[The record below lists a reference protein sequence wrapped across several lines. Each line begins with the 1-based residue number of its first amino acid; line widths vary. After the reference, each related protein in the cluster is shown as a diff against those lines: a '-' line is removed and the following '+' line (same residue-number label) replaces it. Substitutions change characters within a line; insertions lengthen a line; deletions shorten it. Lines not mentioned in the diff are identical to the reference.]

1 MRASDLPAILDL
13 QDICFPT
20 IEPESERCLAAKLQA
35 SPNTCFVAIRDD
47 QLMGYLITHPWTSR
61 LPPELDA
68 PQCHP
73 PADSDSLYLHD
84 LSVHPDA
91 RGTGTGQALLD
102 AFYNVF
108 EHSNYR
114 VSTLVAIQKSTSY
127 WERQGYELVPPS
139 HAIDSKLVT
148 YGVDANYMIK
158 RRHD

>member
-1 MRASDLPAILDL
+1 MRASDLPAVLDL

-35 SPNTCFVAIRDD
+35 SPRTCFVAMQGDE
-47 QLMGYLITHPWTSR
+47 LMGYIITHPWTSR

-68 PQCHP
+68 PHCNP

-84 LSVHPDA
+84 LSVHPKA
-91 RGTGTGQALLD
+91 RGTGTGQMLLD
-102 AFYNVF
+102 AFYYVLD
-108 EHSNYR
+108 HSDYT
-114 VSTLVAIQKSTSY
+114 VSTLVAIQDSTGY
-127 WERQGYELVPPS
+127 WEHQGYEIVPFS
-139 HAIDSKLVT
+139 NAVDNKLVT